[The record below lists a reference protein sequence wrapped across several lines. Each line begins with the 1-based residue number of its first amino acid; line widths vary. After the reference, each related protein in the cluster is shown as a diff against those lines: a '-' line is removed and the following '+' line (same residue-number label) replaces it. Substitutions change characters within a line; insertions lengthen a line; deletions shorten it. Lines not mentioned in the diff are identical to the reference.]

1 MTDAERID
9 QLEERIAR
17 NAAECERLMQVFL
30 QFIRVTNECDTVCAV
45 GSPCLCVV
53 EHQMWLEKE

>member
-1 MTDAERID
+1 MTDAERIE
-9 QLEERIAR
+9 QLEELVALD
-17 NAAECERLMQVFL
+17 ALEYAKLELTLL
-30 QFIRVTNECDTVCAV
+30 QFIRAANECDTVCAV

>member
-1 MTDAERID
+1 MTDAERIE
-9 QLEERIAR
+9 QLEELVAF
-17 NAAECERLMQVFL
+17 NALEYAKLELTLL
-30 QFIRVTNECDTVCAV
+30 QYIRVANECDTVCAV

>member
-1 MTDAERID
+1 MTDAERIE
-9 QLEERIAR
+9 QLEELVAL
-17 NAAECERLMQVFL
+17 NALEYAKLELTLL
-30 QFIRVTNECDTVCAV
+30 QYIRVANECDTVCAA